1 MQIDS
6 SSPYSVPPTN
16 PVTPTSLGQQG
27 ASGIPSKMVGAIV
40 GVLIVILL
48 ILGIVYLRVRY
59 SEKPPGDSPTLPS
72 PVGATPTPS
81 VTPDLSPRTH
91 TDETYGFSFN
101 YPATYIADT
110 GSNYV
115 VVVYDRK
122 YQFGITNPPSITIW
136 THETKI
142 APERWLKG
150 AYDSCEDEA
159 TKSSTKQCNGY
170 SLVQKV
176 DSSQYPW
183 IGSLDAIEF
192 YLQNAETTSENIVF
206 QKDGFIYQIE
216 AKSTPV
222 GSLDL
227 AVWEM
232 LLTTFAF
239 TK

>member
-1 MQIDS
+1 MDS
-6 SSPYSVPPTN
+6 SNQYSVPPTN
-16 PVTPTSLGQQG
+16 PVTPTSYGQQG
-27 ASGIPSKMVGAIV
+27 ARGIPPKMIGAIV
-40 GVLIVILL
+40 GILIVILL
-48 ILGIVYLRVRY
+48 ILGIIYLRVR
-59 SEKPPGDSPTLPS
+59 SSGTPPDDSPTLPS
-72 PVGATPTPS
+72 SAGFTPTPT

-110 GSNYV
+110 GTNYA

-150 AYDSCEDEA
+150 AYDSCEDETPVPSA
-159 TKSSTKQCNGY
+159 RPCSGY
-170 SLVQKV
+170 SLVHTATAA
-176 DSSQYPW
+176 QYPW
-183 IGSLDAIEF
+183 LGSLDAIEF

-222 GSLDL
+222 GTIDL
-227 AVWEM
+227 GAWEM